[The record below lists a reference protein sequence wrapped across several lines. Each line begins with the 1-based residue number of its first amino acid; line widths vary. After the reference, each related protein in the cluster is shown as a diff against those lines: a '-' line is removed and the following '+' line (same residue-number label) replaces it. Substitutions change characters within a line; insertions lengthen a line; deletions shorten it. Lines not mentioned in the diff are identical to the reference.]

1 MGKDVVV
8 IIISCFDD
16 LIVTVEAS
24 GRVFLLLLLVLQ
36 AGAVVDVR
44 RVVIVV
50 PRVSDANSNMT
61 TIVMATSGFGY
72 SDATS
77 ALKNIIS
84 NLSLVNGL
92 LVHICAPKTL
102 CNQQIL
108 AYCKYNIRNFFDEIG
123 SCSVIELFLRFD
135 RNNGET
141 RPLFYF
147 NFVLYQTMVKPRP
160 LFRFYFGLCQ
170 TILQKNANFSR
181 IRT

>member
-50 PRVSDANSNMT
+50 PRVSDAHSNMT

-84 NLSLVNGL
+84 NLSLVK
-92 LVHICAPKTL
+92 VHICAPKTL

-108 AYCKYNIRNFFDEIG
+108 AYCKFNIRKFIDEIG

-135 RNNGET
+135 RNYGQT

-160 LFRFYFGLCQ
+160 LFRFNFGLC
-170 TILQKNANFSR
+170 
-181 IRT
+181 

>member
-1 MGKDVVV
+1 MVSFWGN
-8 IIISCFDD
+8 
-16 LIVTVEAS
+16 
-24 GRVFLLLLLVLQ
+24 FLK
-36 AGAVVDVR
+36 
-44 RVVIVV
+44 
-50 PRVSDANSNMT
+50 
-61 TIVMATSGFGY
+61 F
-72 SDATS
+72 
-77 ALKNIIS
+77 
-84 NLSLVNGL
+84 GL
-92 LVHICAPKTL
+92 LFISSSGHNVGDALSVCFCSSLILPNFSPSKTFPSTRSQ

-108 AYCKYNIRNFFDEIG
+108 AYCKFNIRKFIDEIG

-135 RNNGET
+135 RNYGQT